1 MSSPQRYWRCPRGS
15 PCCRRSDSAGSRS
28 RRVAQGFVPSA
39 TAGMQSS
46 ACSTT
51 VLLPGTGTS
60 GKPSPEFEEAWR
72 FSRGE
77 GQSVAIIDTGVK
89 PSARLHVEPGGDYV
103 QSTDGLTDCDGH
115 GTMVAGIIGAQ
126 PGPDGFSGIAPAAKL
141 ISIRQESSK
150 FSPRLTAGG
159 DPSTNAATQYVNTL
173 ARSIVHA
180 ANLGARV
187 INISSA
193 ECVPAAKPID
203 QAALGAALR
212 YAVAE
217 KTRSSWPPRATP
229 AAAAPTANRIR

>member
-1 MSSPQRYWRCPRGS
+1 
-15 PCCRRSDSAGSRS
+15 
-28 RRVAQGFVPSA
+28 
-39 TAGMQSS
+39 MQSS

-150 FSPRLTAGG
+150 FSPRLTAEAIRPQTPL
-159 DPSTNAATQYVNTL
+159 PST
-173 ARSIVHA
+173 SIPWH
-180 ANLGARV
+180 GP
-187 INISSA
+187 SCMPQTSA
-193 ECVPAAKPID
+193 PA
-203 QAALGAALR
+203 
-212 YAVAE
+212 
-217 KTRSSWPPRATP
+217 
-229 AAAAPTANRIR
+229 